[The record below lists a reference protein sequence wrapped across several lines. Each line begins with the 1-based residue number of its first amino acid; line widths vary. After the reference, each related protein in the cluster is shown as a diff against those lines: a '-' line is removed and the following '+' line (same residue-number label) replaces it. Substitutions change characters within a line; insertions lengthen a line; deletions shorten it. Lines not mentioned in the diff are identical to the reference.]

1 MFTKSKQRVFIP
13 VMLMGFLC
21 FGAAAAEA
29 RDYRSHGDRVKKDA
43 VIGAAVG
50 TLVQILGGRTEG
62 HELLQGA
69 VIGGTLG
76 AAVGATRDSH
86 RGYYRDG
93 YYRDGYY
100 RDGYYR
106 DGYSSN
112 GYYDRNGYYDQ
123 GGYYSQDGYYD
134 RNGGY
139 QNGYYQDG
147 YYRDSYDSRYDRR
160 SSHRHSRS
168 CGHR

>member
-13 VMLMGFLC
+13 MMLMGFLC

-29 RDYRSHGDRVKKDA
+29 RDYRHENQVKKDA
-43 VIGAAVG
+43 AIGAVVG
-50 TLVQILGGRTEG
+50 TLVQIIGGRTEG
-62 HELLQGA
+62 HELLKGA

-76 AAVGATRDSH
+76 AAVGATRDSR

-100 RDGYYR
+100 NRDGYYSR
-106 DGYSSN
+106 
-112 GYYDRNGYYDQ
+112 
-123 GGYYSQDGYYD
+123 DGYYD

-139 QNGYYQDG
+139 QDGYYQDG
-147 YYRDSYDSRYDRR
+147 YYQDGYYSRDGGYYRDDARYDRR
-160 SSHRHSRS
+160 TSHRHDSR
-168 CGHR
+168 CRH